1 MEEIKHQYVNNMNVQ
16 YIQGFGVR
24 EVASRV
30 WAIDE
35 FGVAFCYLV
44 EGSRKALL
52 IDTGVGMGCLKE
64 VVAALTSK
72 PVEVVNTHFHYDHTG
87 GDLWFEKIWIHK
99 NGVQDVYQ
107 NNNLENRKAMF
118 KRQMSR
124 SEYSGCPTAM
134 EDIMREGSFELNPID
149 EGFEFDLGDKKLQVI
164 FTPGHTND
172 GICLLDRYN
181 RHLFSGDTIV
191 STPTLLYKGYS
202 ETVETYYE
210 SVKKLL
216 ARRKEFELIFP
227 GHYISP
233 IGAVY
238 LDDMKKLLEYIMEH
252 PDQPYA
258 WDVENGDERGC
269 SVYMEHAAVVFR
281 PNHIWNKKE
290 E

>member
-1 MEEIKHQYVNNMNVQ
+1 MEEIKHHYANNMNVQ

-35 FGVAFCYLV
+35 FGVALCYLV

-52 IDTGVGMGCLKE
+52 IDTGVGMGCLRE
-64 VVAALTSK
+64 VAAALASK
-72 PVEVVNTHFHYDHTG
+72 PLEVVNTHFHYDHTG
-87 GDLWFEKIWIHK
+87 GDLWFEKVWIHK
-99 NGVQDVYQ
+99 NGVQTVYQ
-107 NNNLENRKAMF
+107 NNNPEYREAMF

-124 SEYSGCPTAM
+124 SEYAGCPTAL
-134 EDIMREGSFELNPID
+134 EDMKREGVFELIPIE
-149 EGFEFDLGDKKLQVI
+149 EGFEFDLGDKKLEVI
-164 FTPGHTND
+164 FTPGHTDD
-172 GICLLDRYN
+172 GICLLDQYN

-216 ARRKEFELIFP
+216 ARRTEFELIFP

-233 IGAVY
+233 IGTVY
-238 LDDMKKLLEYIMEH
+238 LDDMKKLLEYIMKH
-252 PDQPYA
+252 PDQDYT

-269 SVYMEHAAVVFR
+269 SFCLEHASVVFR
-281 PNHIWNKKE
+281 PDHIWNKK
-290 E
+290 